1 MKKQSFA
8 GLATML
14 LLVGM
19 IGNANATAV
28 SFFGEDLGGGRVY
41 SDAAHEG
48 FMSNLT
54 GVGTE
59 DFERFIDGDSGPID
73 LDFGV
78 AGTATLSG
86 SGAIEGNPSHGRWAT
101 SGEHY
106 WETNSNFNI
115 LFSTAISAF
124 GFYGTD
130 IGDFG
135 GAVIL
140 NYTNGNTTTV
150 NIGNTVGAADGSF
163 LYFGFYETDK
173 NLAFTSISFSNT
185 NGDDWFGFDDMTIG
199 TFEQLTTN
207 ETVPVPTPEP
217 STILLIGA
225 GLFGLAGYSRKRFNQ
240 KS

>member
-1 MKKQSFA
+1 
-8 GLATML
+8 ML
-14 LLVGM
+14 LLVVMVGS
-19 IGNANATAV
+19 ANATPV
-28 SFFGEDLGGGRVY
+28 SFFGEDLGGGRIN
-41 SDAAHEG
+41 SDAAHAG
-48 FMSNLT
+48 FMSQLS

-59 DFERFIDGDSGPID
+59 DFESFRDGDSDPIN

-78 AGTATLSG
+78 SGTATLSG

-115 LFSTAISAF
+115 RFSTAISAF

-140 NYTNGNTTTV
+140 NYTNGTPTTV
-150 NIGNTVGAADGSF
+150 HIGNTVGAADGSF
-163 LYFGFYETDK
+163 LYFGFYETDR
-173 NLAFTSISFSNT
+173 NRAFTSISFRNT

-199 TFEQLTTN
+199 TFEQITANATA
-207 ETVPVPTPEP
+207 PVPTPEP
-217 STILLIGA
+217 STILLS
-225 GLFGLAGYSRKRFNQ
+225 GLGLLWLARYGRKRFNQ